1 MSSTKKISVNFVA
14 QGPAESAAED
24 CKGAVM
30 AAKKANVHA
39 EPRTVGYQFA
49 TAKVL
54 AGASE
59 EFRREEL
66 RSLTDPEIRDKLEA
80 ELSSLPPS
88 IQVVFANKRCQACG
102 QVCP

>member
-1 MSSTKKISVNFVA
+1 
-14 QGPAESAAED
+14 
-24 CKGAVM
+24 M
-30 AAKKANVHA
+30 AAKKVNVHA

-80 ELSSLPPS
+80 ELASLPSS

-102 QVCP
+102 QVRPYKQ